1 MVTTATAAVF
11 CVFTACAAIGT
22 ADTFAAFF
30 LLAPDIKPRKTD
42 YGGDYC
48 DKNKVFHKTV
58 PFCEIIFR
66 SLRKD
71 KILRKSLQERS

>member
-1 MVTTATAAVF
+1 MAATAAFFAVF
-11 CVFTACAAIGT
+11 AAGIAVGAT
-22 ADTFAAFF
+22 DTFAAFF
-30 LLAPDIKPRKTD
+30 LLEPDIKPRKTD